1 MSRIFRKL
9 RKQRPSAVKIAQQEQ
24 LGEHEWFALTLAEKL
39 QMPKNT
45 LLEWMRRGWVHV
57 VRQLPGHRG
66 RKICWA
72 DAAEI
77 DRLVRLRDAKRR
89 ACDPPFPP
97 ELTTPQT
104 SVPACDR

>member
-1 MSRIFRKL
+1 M
-9 RKQRPSAVKIAQQEQ
+9 QIAQQEE
-24 LGEHEWFALTLAEKL
+24 LGENEWFALTLTEKL

-57 VRQLPGHRG
+57 VRQLPGYRG

-77 DRLVRLRDAKRR
+77 NRLVRLRDAKRR
-89 ACDPPFPP
+89 ACDPPFPT
-97 ELTTPQT
+97 ELTTPKVCIH
-104 SVPACDR
+104 SGDS